1 MRFAWNNV
9 PTKFVGPESFS
20 GLKLAEVRDRGVASA
35 SWQGHCHYSQ
45 PSKRNDTVTAAGA
58 NHHENPNEYSNLSV
72 SGCLTEQGDGHRAA
86 AVSTDRT
93 IPRIGGISQELGACS
108 LSAYPGRPV
117 VLSGFARY
125 QA

>member
-1 MRFAWNNV
+1 MRFARNNV
-9 PTKFVGPESFS
+9 PTKFVGPENFS

-45 PSKRNDTVTAAGA
+45 PSKLNDTVTAAGA
-58 NHHENPNEYSNLSV
+58 NHHENSNEYSNLSV
-72 SGCLTEQGDGHRAA
+72 SCCLTEQGDWHRAA
-86 AVSTDRT
+86 AVPTDRAT
-93 IPRIGGISQELGACS
+93 PRMSDISQKLGACS
-108 LSAYPGRPV
+108 LSAYPGRPI